1 MRKRVDKEHAT
12 LIGHNRM
19 GKPIYCS
26 DMIRHCFVCGT
37 TGVGKTIALINFI
50 FHAILEGIGL
60 LLIDGKGDTGE
71 GSMSFYVSE
80 LCRKYNRKL
89 HVVNMNS
96 PATSAKYNPLKG
108 ASPTVAKDMLINMTD
123 WSEEHY
129 KANMERYLQKLIE
142 LMILAEISLSFHSII
157 QNMPVD
163 KFECLSAILQ
173 KGGTITKEQHLKN
186 LEITKACG
194 KIAEQAAARFAVIAE
209 SEIGEIFA
217 DDGVDMYEALKNGEV
232 LLFVLNPL
240 LYPETT
246 KAFGRLVL
254 IDAKKTVS
262 KLFESDSHKR
272 SFIVADEINT
282 YATEILLNIVN
293 KSRSANVTCI
303 LATQSLADLVAAAGE
318 PFKHQV
324 IENCNN
330 YIVMR
335 QNSYADAEE
344 WAKTIGT
351 KEQMQMTFQMT
362 QSEATGLGSA
372 RMVRGFKIHPDTIKD
387 FGVGEAVYLS
397 RDNGIFERIKI
408 VKPF

>member
-19 GKPIYCS
+19 GKPVYFS
-26 DMIRHCFVCGT
+26 DYARHLMISGT
-37 TGVGKTIALINFI
+37 TGVGKSVTISNPIK
-50 FHAILEGIGL
+50 HAIENKIGL
-60 LLIDGKGDTGE
+60 LLIDGKGDTGKDSLAE
-71 GSMSFYVSE
+71 LTMSF
-80 LCRKYNRKL
+80 CTKYNRPSY
-89 HVVNMNS
+89 VIDMNDPVN
-96 PATSAKYNPLKG
+96 SAKYNPLKG
-108 ASPTVAKDMLINMTD
+108 ANETVAKDMLVNMTD

-129 KANMERYLQKLIE
+129 KANAERYIQRLIKL
-142 LMILAEISLSFHSII
+142 MNLAEIPLSFHSII
-157 QNMPVD
+157 QNMTVD

-173 KGGTITKEQHLKN
+173 KGGMITKEQHLEN
-186 LEITKACG
+186 LELTKACG

-209 SEIGEIFA
+209 SEMGQIF
-217 DDGVDMYEALKNGEV
+217 DENGVDIYTALQEGAAII
-232 LLFVLNPL
+232 FILNPL
-240 LYPETT
+240 LYPET
-246 KAFGRLVL
+246 AAAMGRLAL
-254 IDAKKTVS
+254 IDAKKAVS
-262 KLFESDSHKR
+262 KMFQDDKR
-272 SFIVADEINT
+272 YFFVCDEISV
-282 YATEILLNIVN
+282 YASKSLIDLVN
-293 KSRSANVTCI
+293 KSRSAGVTCI

-318 PFKHQV
+318 AFKHQV